1 MKKKRNRRPEEFKL
15 EAVRLVLT
23 RGDRTI
29 ADIAKS
35 LGVGESV
42 LQRWRKKYEPA
53 LAGKVKGA
61 ARSTS
66 PDAAESAELRE
77 LRKRVR
83 ELEME
88 RDILKKAAA
97 FFAKESS

>member
-1 MKKKRNRRPEEFKL
+1 MKKRNRRPEEFKL

-23 RGDRTI
+23 RGDRAI

-35 LGVGESV
+35 LGVGTSM
-42 LQRWRKKYEPA
+42 LYRWCKKYGPT
-53 LAGKVKGA
+53 LAGKAKGA
-61 ARSTS
+61 ARPSS
-66 PDAAESAELRE
+66 AESSESAELRE